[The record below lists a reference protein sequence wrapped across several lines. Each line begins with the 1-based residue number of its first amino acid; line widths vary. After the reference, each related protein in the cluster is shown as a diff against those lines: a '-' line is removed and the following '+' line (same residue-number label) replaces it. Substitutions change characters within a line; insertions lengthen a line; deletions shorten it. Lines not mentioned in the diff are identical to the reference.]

1 MQYCHKFN
9 KNLKMVHIKRKSLN
23 NTDSF
28 SAGSVLAVCYAHA
41 FTLLLTWTSV
51 MVAGAPAAIS

>member
-1 MQYCHKFN
+1 MQNF
-9 KNLKMVHIKRKSLN
+9 KNLQMVHIKRKSLN